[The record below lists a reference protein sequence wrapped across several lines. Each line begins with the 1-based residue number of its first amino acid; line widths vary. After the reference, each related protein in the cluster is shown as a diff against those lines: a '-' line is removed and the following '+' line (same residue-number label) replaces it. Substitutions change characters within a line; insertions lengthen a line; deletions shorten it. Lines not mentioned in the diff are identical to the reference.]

1 MFLQTMDMFK
11 VFFAIVCRYNTLL
24 NVLVRFR
31 NKSHLVRIRERSC
44 FGG

>member
-1 MFLQTMDMFK
+1 MDMFK
-11 VFFAIVCRYNTLL
+11 VHFAIVCPYNTLL
-24 NVLVRFR
+24 NVLVGFR